1 MQGRSVR
8 EMLAATGSAELVYW
22 SAFLDAEDEQRR
34 KELETFGL
42 AGM

>member
-1 MQGRSVR
+1 VQGRSVR

-22 SAFLDAEDEQRR
+22 SAFLDAEDERR
-34 KELETFGL
+34 LEELKTFGT